1 MHPVPTK
8 IAVKQLCSLRLF
20 PQTGFGN
27 VVSAGIRS
35 AQVFGQRGKLRRV
48 FFGGWKGAMGQVFSL
63 SQSGVAYG
71 LGRLEK
77 NPGQVKSKK
86 LEKLLVHR
94 CISLGLKY
102 LAGFPKDL
110 KTCILCCVGRAWGHG
125 PSFSLVEPSLLQ
137 FLTNHHTLCQKH
149 QFTQM

>member
-1 MHPVPTK
+1 M
-8 IAVKQLCSLRLF
+8 KQLCSLRLF

-77 NPGQVKSKK
+77 NPGLVNSKK
-86 LEKLLVHR
+86 LEKLLIQK
-94 CISLGLKY
+94 CITVGLKY
-102 LAGFPKDL
+102 ELALPRLQK
-110 KTCILCCVGRAWGHG
+110 
-125 PSFSLVEPSLLQ
+125 LV
-137 FLTNHHTLCQKH
+137 FCAA
-149 QFTQM
+149 